1 MASCNKGVLPAPCLV
16 YGKRP
21 IFILESMVKIMVSHR
36 GILCRKTTAEPV
48 DGPTQCRCF
57 FLTTNGDWITM
68 AMTQCQQ
75 MEENMPRFMAQ
86 QYVKTLCMVS
96 PCLRWFMVLFST
108 PNEFGSN
115 RWTFK
120 RFSEKFWSYN
130 TLSVLNEWKKGPD
143 WQHSFCVIFQFI
155 FYIYMPRSNNCMHTA

>member
-21 IFILESMVKIMVSHR
+21 IFILESMVKIVVSHR
-36 GILCRKTTAEPV
+36 GILCTKNNSWARRWSYTMSMFF
-48 DGPTQCRCF
+48 CF
-57 FLTTNGDWITM
+57 FFTTNRDWITM

-75 MEENMPRFMAQ
+75 MEENVPRSMAQ

-108 PNEFGSN
+108 PNEFGTN

-120 RFSEKFWSYN
+120 HFPEKFRSCN
-130 TLSVLNEWKKGPD
+130 TLSVLNEEKKMF
-143 WQHSFCVIFQFI
+143 WLAVFV
-155 FYIYMPRSNNCMHTA
+155 

>member
-1 MASCNKGVLPAPCLV
+1 MASFNKGVLSAPCLV

-36 GILCRKTTAEPV
+36 GILCRKNNSWARRWSYTMPM
-48 DGPTQCRCF
+48 GF

-75 MEENMPRFMAQ
+75 MEENVPRSMAQ

-96 PCLRWFMVLFST
+96 PCLRWFIVLFST
-108 PNEFGSN
+108 LNKFGTN

-120 RFSEKFWSYN
+120 RFPEKFWSYD
-130 TLSVLNEWKKGPD
+130 TLCVLNKGEKGSD
-143 WQHSFCVIFQFI
+143 WQDSFLCDFS
-155 FYIYMPRSNNCMHTA
+155 IYFLHLYAMKQ